1 MVCGA
6 TAGATSATYP
16 PRGLVDATKVDA
28 IVDEMVVA
36 IPQSNVS
43 TRWMQPT
50 WKQLCRSC
58 SYTTRAGFR
67 PRWTFWCYQLGE
79 GRKICQKF
87 AARKVGGKQALSI
100 LWCTSYANCE
110 LTLYRIA
117 NSYMK
122 QLRDCSLF
130 AKSLDF
136 RVIWLYLF
144 ETEDEVKS
152 RIETPHAECNT
163 SQPMRIYSNLRDKRF
178 LLPMPP
184 RQ

>member
-6 TAGATSATYP
+6 TAGPTSATYP

-36 IPQSNVS
+36 IHNPVYPPGGCNQHGC
-43 TRWMQPT
+43 TF
-50 WKQLCRSC
+50 CRSR

-87 AARKVGGKQALSI
+87 AARKGGGKQGLSI

-117 NSYMK
+117 NSYTK
-122 QLRDCSLF
+122 QLRGCSLF
-130 AKSLDF
+130 AKSLDLLDF
-136 RVIWLYLF
+136 GVIRPYLF
-144 ETEDEVKS
+144 ETEDELK
-152 RIETPHAECNT
+152 I
-163 SQPMRIYSNLRDKRF
+163 
-178 LLPMPP
+178 
-184 RQ
+184 